1 MTTKKNKDS
10 EMVPMSDEPTAT
22 ERSLVAHKLRL
33 SGMTWQEVADKAGYP
48 TDDAARVDVRAF
60 LQKAAIELGRSNRI
74 EALQYEVDR
83 LDQLQSA
90 IWGAAITGDLK
101 AIDTILK
108 IISIRSK
115 LMGLETAFDEGAG
128 KTTTI
133 VVPMDA
139 DAYVKTLKDIS
150 GIPE

>member
-1 MTTKKNKDS
+1 MTKKNNDA
-10 EMVPMSDEPTAT
+10 EMVPMSEEPTDL

-48 TDDAARVDVRAF
+48 SDAAARVDVRAF
-60 LQKAAIELGRSNRI
+60 LQKASMEMERSSRI

-101 AIDTILK
+101 TIETILK
-108 IISIRSK
+108 IISLRSK
-115 LMGLETAFDEGAG
+115 LMGLDTAFDDHSG

-139 DAYVKTLKDIS
+139 ASYVKTLKSIS
-150 GIPE
+150 GYPE